1 MTNNLEDIVEAVLD
15 ILIEIYGGDTDLDY
29 FELELRRRLM
39 RKYCDNNYG
48 LRPSPE
54 NTKNFLLG

>member
-15 ILIEIYGGDTDLDY
+15 IVIEIYGGDTDLDY

-39 RKYCDNNYG
+39 RDFSNTSHEV
-48 LRPSPE
+48 RPPFG
-54 NTKNFLLG
+54 TKDFLLG

>member
-15 ILIEIYGGDTDLDY
+15 TVLEIYGGDTDLDY

-39 RKYCDNNYG
+39 REFSNTNRG
-48 LRPSPE
+48 VRPPFG
-54 NTKNFLLG
+54 TKDFLLG

>member
-15 ILIEIYGGDTDLDY
+15 IVIEIYGGDTGLDY

-39 RKYCDNNYG
+39 RDFSNTNHG
-48 LRPSPE
+48 VRPPFG
-54 NTKNFLLG
+54 TKDFLLG